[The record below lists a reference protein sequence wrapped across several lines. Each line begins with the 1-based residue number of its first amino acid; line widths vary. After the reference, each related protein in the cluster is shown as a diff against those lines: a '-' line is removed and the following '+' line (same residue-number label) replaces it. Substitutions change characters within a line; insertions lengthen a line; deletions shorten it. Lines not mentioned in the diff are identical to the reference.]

1 TARGS
6 GNRVYFGTGNGI
18 YAFAALPKGSQEVPL
33 AWTNI
38 DLVDGAR
45 HRGQQTSSDFSV
57 RLLRE
62 IEEDGTLVLKHHQ
75 NNVRIGFAKLDYA
88 VPEQHIYLYRLLGHD
103 TTWHILQG
111 QNSQVRYSDLPPGD
125 YVFQAMTTDADDSWQ

>member
-1 TARGS
+1 
-6 GNRVYFGTGNGI
+6 
-18 YAFAALPKGSQEVPL
+18 
-33 AWTNI
+33 
-38 DLVDGAR
+38 
-45 HRGQQTSSDFSV
+45 
-57 RLLRE
+57 
-62 IEEDGTLVLKHHQ
+62 GTLVLKHHQ

-125 YVFQAMTTDADDSWQ
+125 YVFQAMTTDADDSWQQSPRSFALTIKPAFWQTDLAHVLYAISLGGFIFACYQVVLRWKTINRKL